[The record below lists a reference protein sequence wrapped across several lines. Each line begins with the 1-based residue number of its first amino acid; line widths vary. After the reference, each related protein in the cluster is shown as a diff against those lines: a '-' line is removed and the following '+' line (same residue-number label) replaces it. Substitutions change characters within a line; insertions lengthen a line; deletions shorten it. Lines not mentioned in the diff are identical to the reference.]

1 MNIEAFEKRAQILKM
16 RSKIMMAKAA
26 RLSNKPTVS
35 LDEARKRMREKLT
48 AKPTVK
54 LINS

>member
-26 RLSNKPTVS
+26 RLSNDPTVS
-35 LDEARKRMREKLT
+35 LDGQEN
-48 AKPTVK
+48 V
-54 LINS
+54 